1 MGSTFYWWEHRLY
14 SWTAWV
20 QIQALRFQLCDFRSL
35 KKSDLIDYSVGVYLN
50 KKTNEWV
57 NKGEVLYTIYS
68 NDEEKTSIAQKYCDE
83 AYVIN
88 NEKSSRKNIIHKI
101 IRSEYEE
108 DDV

>member
-1 MGSTFYWWEHRLY
+1 M
-14 SWTAWV
+14 
-20 QIQALRFQLCDFRSL
+20 
-35 KKSDLIDYSVGVYLN
+35 
-50 KKTNEWV
+50 
-57 NKGEVLYTIYS
+57 YTIYS